1 MSTPFAPEQLVY
13 DLVAAGEPQLP
24 PDGTSIVYSLGWAD
38 READTNSS
46 QLWLCARDGS
56 EPRQLTFA
64 GKRNASPRWS
74 PDGRCIAFVSDRG
87 QGSGLFVLPASG
99 AGEARGVTR
108 HQPPVSG
115 LAWSPDGCSIAYVTL
130 FDPDNPAEH
139 APPEGAAPKVRAT
152 RRLDYKQDNRG
163 YLGDARRQVFVVDV
177 ATGQRCRLTQEALDF
192 EYPQWSPDGECL
204 AAKLTTDGPTHS
216 QLALIDRASGQTQR
230 LGPEDGS
237 VDVWAWSPRG
247 DSVLY
252 AGDPGRSRQA
262 DFFLYDRRSGQT
274 RRLTDDLD
282 CAPYAGFPTLIPP
295 AQPVWLDDRRALF
308 HAVRAG
314 ASGLYVLDVETG
326 AVECEWRSE
335 SLDIGL
341 SVDRAGR
348 YAVLGH
354 SSFDAT
360 GEVVVYDRSA
370 GGRRLATR
378 LNAPLFERSPIRRGE
393 PFQLQRGEFTID
405 AWLHKPPNFDP
416 SRRYPL
422 VLDVHGGPHGYYGF
436 AFNPIP
442 QLLASNGFLVV
453 YANPR
458 GSGSYGRRF
467 AQQVMGDWGGA
478 DYLDLMAVVDRVLDH
493 PWADPERTGI
503 WGYSYGGYMTAW
515 TIGHTERFRAA
526 VCGAPCF
533 DLESMYGT
541 SDIAYAWG
549 REEWGGPPHERHE
562 WYAAHSPSSFAH
574 RARTPTLILQ
584 GEADERC
591 PAGQSEQMFVA
602 LKQAGV
608 ETELARYPGGAH
620 TMLRVGPPSH
630 RVDFY
635 ARLLGW
641 FRHYLK
647 P

>member
-1 MSTPFAPEQLVY
+1 MSTRFAPEQLVY
-13 DLVAAGEPQLP
+13 DLVAAGEPQLS

-46 QLWLCARDGS
+46 QLWLCALDGS

-99 AGEARGVTR
+99 AGEAREVTR

-139 APPEGAAPKVRAT
+139 APPEGAAPKVRST

-177 ATGQRCRLTQEALDF
+177 ATGQRRRLTQEALDF
-192 EYPQWSPDGECL
+192 EYPQWSPDGDCL
-204 AAKLTTDGPTHS
+204 AAKLNTDGPTYS

-252 AGDPGRSRQA
+252 AGDPERSRQA
-262 DFFLYDRRSGQT
+262 DFFLHDRRSGQT

-326 AVECEWRSE
+326 VVECEWRSE

-341 SVDRAGR
+341 SVDRAAR

-378 LNAPLFERSPIRRGE
+378 LNAPLFERSPISRGE

-405 AWLHKPPNFDP
+405 AWLHKPPTSTPLAAILSCWTSTVAPTPTTALPSIP
-416 SRRYPL
+416 SRSCLPRT
-422 VLDVHGGPHGYYGF
+422 
-436 AFNPIP
+436 
-442 QLLASNGFLVV
+442 ASWW
-453 YANPR
+453 
-458 GSGSYGRRF
+458 S
-467 AQQVMGDWGGA
+467 
-478 DYLDLMAVVDRVLDH
+478 
-493 PWADPERTGI
+493 
-503 WGYSYGGYMTAW
+503 
-515 TIGHTERFRAA
+515 
-526 VCGAPCF
+526 
-533 DLESMYGT
+533 
-541 SDIAYAWG
+541 
-549 REEWGGPPHERHE
+549 
-562 WYAAHSPSSFAH
+562 
-574 RARTPTLILQ
+574 TPTH
-584 GEADERC
+584 A
-591 PAGQSEQMFVA
+591 A
-602 LKQAGV
+602 LDPTA
-608 ETELARYPGGAH
+608 AASSSR
-620 TMLRVGPPSH
+620 
-630 RVDFY
+630 
-635 ARLLGW
+635 
-641 FRHYLK
+641 
-647 P
+647 